1 MFDFSSYFPV
11 TDSTWIFFI
20 VLMIIL
26 IAPMV
31 MHKLRIPHI
40 IGMVLAG
47 VIVGQFGLNILKRDD
62 SFELFGQVGLYY
74 IMFLA
79 GLEMDMEGLRKH
91 VKQVV
96 IFGLLTFLTPFVLV
110 YFTGIGLMGYSRDA
124 TLLLCCIMSSN
135 TLIAYPI
142 VSKYGLQRHK
152 AVTLSVGASMIALL
166 LALLSLSAI
175 VGMLKA
181 RTGDGSM
188 GVHWLLLW
196 MLVKLFIY
204 QAAAIFFIPRF
215 TRWFLQRHSDAV
227 TQFIYVLAVLFL
239 NAAVTKWIGL
249 EGVFGAFFAGLVLN
263 RYIPHVSPLMGRLEF
278 IGNAIFI
285 PYFLIGVG
293 MLINFRTLFESW
305 HTANVVASI
314 VIIGTVGKMIAGYVA
329 GIGMRLPLSN
339 GHIMF
344 GLTSAHAAGSIAIVM
359 VGVRL
364 EVSPGEY
371 LVDTGMLNGVV
382 LMVLFTCVI
391 SSIVTEIAARKI
403 VLEDVPP
410 AEEKTGDDEKML
422 LPLKYR
428 GNTERLVN
436 LAIMMRNERLNR
448 GLIALNV
455 VLDDDQVSMNQK
467 LGKEL
472 LKQAMKAA
480 SAADV
485 RMQTQSRIATNI
497 ANGIMHAFKEYDA
510 SEIIMGLH
518 DKRSADDSFWGVFA
532 ENLFTELNRQIV
544 MARIAQPLNTIRRI
558 QVAVPSR
565 AEFEPGFRRWMDRL
579 ARMASNLDCRIQ
591 FHSKTGTLALI
602 RQYIQNIYPE
612 VRAEYTPMGHWN
624 ELPRLC
630 TEVNDDH
637 LLVVITA
644 RKGTVSYK
652 HAFEKLPAELSQYY
666 KRENLIIIFPDQ
678 YGEPVNAIT
687 FVAPQKNEQLSA
699 YAQIMDWWDRV
710 RRRRKGE

>member
-20 VLMIIL
+20 VLIIIL
-26 IAPMV
+26 VAPMV
-31 MHKLRIPHI
+31 MHRLRIPHI

-47 VIVGQFGLNILKRDD
+47 IVVGQFGLNILQRDD

-91 VKQVV
+91 IKQVMV
-96 IFGLLTFLTPFVLV
+96 FGLLTFLTPFVLV
-110 YFTGIGLMGYSRDA
+110 YFAGIGVMGYSKEA

-152 AVTLSVGASMIALL
+152 AVTLSVGASMIARLFAL
-166 LALLSLSAI
+166 LALSAV
-175 VGMLKA
+175 VGMVHAHNEPNALP
-181 RTGDGSM
+181 
-188 GVHWLLLW
+188 VHWLMAW
-196 MLVKLFIY
+196 MLCKLFVSE
-204 QAAAIFFIPRF
+204 AAVIFVVPRV
-215 TRWFLQRHSDAV
+215 TRWFLQRYSDAV
-227 TQFIYVLAVLFL
+227 TQFIFVLSVLFL
-239 NAAVTKWIGL
+239 NAALTSWIGL

-293 MLINFRTLFESW
+293 MLIDMRTLFVNW
-305 HTANVVASI
+305 HTANIVASM

-329 GIGMRLPLSN
+329 GLGMRLPLSN
-339 GHIMF
+339 AHMMF

-359 VGVRL
+359 VGMGI
-364 EVSPGEY
+364 EVKPGEY
-371 LVDTGMLNGVV
+371 LVDADMLNGVV
-382 LMVLFTCVI
+382 MMVLFTCII
-391 SSIVTEIAARKI
+391 SSVTTEIASRKI
-403 VLEDVPP
+403 VLEDAPP

-428 GNTERLVN
+428 GNTELLVN
-436 LAIMMRNERLNR
+436 LAILMRNERLNR
-448 GLIALNV
+448 GLIGLNI
-455 VLDDDQVSMNQK
+455 VLDDNSVSINQK
-467 LGKEL
+467 HGKEL
-472 LKQAMKAA
+472 LEHAAKAA

-497 ANGIMHAFKEYDA
+497 ANGIMHAFKENDA
-510 SEIIMGLH
+510 SEVIMGLH
-518 DKRSADDSFWGVFA
+518 EQNSNDDNFWGVFA

-544 MARIAQPLNTIRRI
+544 MARINQPLNTIRRI
-558 QVAVPSR
+558 QVAVPSK

-579 ARMASNLDCRIQ
+579 ARMAGNLDCRIQ
-591 FHSKTGTLALI
+591 FHSKQNTLSLV
-602 RQYIQNIYPE
+602 RQYIQNIHPNI
-612 VRAEYTPMGHWN
+612 RAEYTLMEHWN

-630 TEVNDDH
+630 TQVNEDH
-637 LLVVITA
+637 LLVIITA
-644 RKGTVSYK
+644 RKSTVSYK
-652 HAFEKLPAELSQYY
+652 HAFEKLPAEICQYY
-666 KRENLIIIFPDQ
+666 NQKNLIIIYPDQ

-699 YAQIMDWWDRV
+699 YAQIMDWLNRV
-710 RRRRKGE
+710 MRSKQ